1 MIEIIV
7 NGKSMA
13 WTSEKNVYPLIID
26 TLNYP
31 AESSRFVVALN
42 GELLPAEQWPST
54 RVNNGDI
61 IDVLGAITGG

>member
-1 MIEIIV
+1 
-7 NGKSMA
+7 MA
-13 WTSEKNVYPLIID
+13 WTSEKNVYTLIID

>member
-7 NGKSMA
+7 NGEPMA
-13 WTSEKNVYPLIID
+13 WAHDKNVYTLIID

-31 AESSRFVVALN
+31 AESSRFVVAVN

>member
-1 MIEIIV
+1 MIEVIV
-7 NGKSMA
+7 NGKSIA
-13 WTSEKNVYPLIID
+13 WSGEKNVYTLIID

>member
-1 MIEIIV
+1 MIEIVV
-7 NGKSMA
+7 NGESMT
-13 WTSEKNVYPLIID
+13 WTCDKNVYTLIID

-31 AESSRFVVALN
+31 AENSRFVVALN